1 MLQHNTAQLVE
12 TSYGF
17 TIVLHTAHAKNI
29 GLLKK
34 LCMSTKKTLGN
45 KLEGIPYEV
54 NIAALHQ
61 GETENRGPAA
71 NKEKSVC
78 TGSVREIFLAK

>member
-1 MLQHNTAQLVE
+1 MC
-12 TSYGF
+12 
-17 TIVLHTAHAKNI
+17 I
-29 GLLKK
+29 
-34 LCMSTKKTLGN
+34 STKKALGN

-61 GETENRGPAA
+61 GETKNQGPTA
-71 NKEKSVC
+71 NKEKSAC